1 MRVKSHTF
9 ICSGVKK
16 MTETEILSFI
26 CSASPA
32 AAIVIVWVKMSARI
46 DILNAR
52 LSDMSERLK
61 ALERVLNKV

>member
-1 MRVKSHTF
+1 
-9 ICSGVKK
+9 
-16 MTETEILSFI
+16 MTDTDILNFI

-32 AAIVIVWVKMSARI
+32 AAIIIVWVKMSARM

-61 ALERVLNKV
+61 SMEKVLNKV

>member
-1 MRVKSHTF
+1 
-9 ICSGVKK
+9 
-16 MTETEILSFI
+16 MTEAEILSFI

-32 AAIVIVWVKMSARI
+32 AAIVIVWVKMSARM

-61 ALERVLNKV
+61 AMERVLNKV

>member
-1 MRVKSHTF
+1 
-9 ICSGVKK
+9 
-16 MTETEILSFI
+16 MTDAEILNFV

-32 AAIVIVWVKMSARI
+32 AAIIIVWVKMSARM

-61 ALERVLNKV
+61 AMEHILNKV